1 MTDFDILDK
10 IIAEK
15 IYERID
21 EDMSFDCSNETTN
34 QIEFTIFLC
43 KGIEVSGRCRYYASC
58 KYCPG
63 DYYTPPV
70 SEIKNAS
77 VEIDNLEVY
86 DWDEDSVLYIMDTS
100 GIERFVEN
108 MI

>member
-10 IIAEK
+10 IIATK

-21 EDMSFDCSNETTN
+21 EDMSFDCSDEASNHF
-34 QIEFTIFLC
+34 EFTIFLG
-43 KGIEVSGRCRYYASC
+43 KGIEVSGRCRYYASY

-63 DYYTPPV
+63 DYYTPPGSELKNV
-70 SEIKNAS
+70 SVK
-77 VEIDNLEVY
+77 IDNLEVY
-86 DWDEDSVLYIMDTS
+86 DWNEDSILYIMDTS
-100 GIERFVEN
+100 GIERLVAN